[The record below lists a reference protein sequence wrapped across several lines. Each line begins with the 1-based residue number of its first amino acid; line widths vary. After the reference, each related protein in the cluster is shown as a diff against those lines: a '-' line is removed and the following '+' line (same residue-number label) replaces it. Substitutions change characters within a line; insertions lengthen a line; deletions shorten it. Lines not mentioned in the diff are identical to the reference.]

1 MLYPLSYGRF
11 GPPKHLVYRD
21 LLLSRSRR
29 CNQSGD
35 ASRDAVAAIRKIFLV
50 RGSGVGRQEKARQFT
65 GENWRA

>member
-1 MLYPLSYGRF
+1 
-11 GPPKHLVYRD
+11 